1 MIRIPFTIICMYLS
15 MAAFSQSKQE
25 NDSLYK
31 RKKLQVDEIDFVS
44 GYYHQDGNNSAVTGG
59 VGSEKLTDLGN
70 TIELKLSKYD
80 KKYRKHDLSF
90 ELGVDH
96 YTSASSDKIDP
107 HTLSSASK
115 SDTRIYPSA
124 SWSIQNEKKG
134 TTVGV
139 NASFSHE
146 FDYTSFGI
154 GASFTKTS
162 KNHNTEFTGKL
173 QAYFDTWKVIYPIE
187 LRPQGNFGQN
197 DYPSSP
203 RDSYSASLSLV
214 QAINRRLQILLIAE
228 PTYQH
233 GLLAT
238 KYQRVYFTNG
248 PEQAENLP
256 GNRYKIPVGLRANYF
271 LNDRFIIRS
280 FYRFYSDNWGVKA
293 HTIDLELPIKITPFI
308 SVSPFYRFYQ
318 QTAAD
323 YFAPYG
329 QHNVSEEFFTSD
341 YDLSRFN
348 SNFFGTGIRLAP
360 PNGLFGMKNWSV
372 LELRYGHYKRS
383 NGLHSDIVSLHLKF
397 K

>member
-1 MIRIPFTIICMYLS
+1 MYLS

-25 NDSLYK
+25 NDSVYK
-31 RKKLQVDEIDFVS
+31 RKKLHVDEINFVS

-59 VGSEKLTDLGN
+59 VGSETLTDLGN

-96 YTSASSDKIDP
+96 YTSASSDKIYP
-107 HTLSSASK
+107 HTLSSASE

-134 TTVGV
+134 TTAGV

-203 RDSYSASLSLV
+203 RDSYSTSLSLV
-214 QAINRRLQILLIAE
+214 QVINRRLQILLIAE
-228 PTYQH
+228 PTYQN

-248 PEQAENLP
+248 SEQAENLP
-256 GNRYKIPVGLRANYF
+256 GNRYKIPVGIRANYF

-280 FYRFYSDNWGVKA
+280 FYRYYSDNWGVKA

-318 QTAAD
+318 QTSAD

-329 QHNVSEEFFTSD
+329 EHNVSEEFFTSD
-341 YDLSRFN
+341 YDLSKFN
-348 SNFFGTGIRLAP
+348 SNFFGSGIRLAP